1 MFMSGF
7 VICVFESVVVISGC
21 KIDFFFFLMIG
32 SYWATT
38 FG

>member
-21 KIDFFFFLMIG
+21 KIDFFFF
-32 SYWATT
+32 
-38 FG
+38 FF